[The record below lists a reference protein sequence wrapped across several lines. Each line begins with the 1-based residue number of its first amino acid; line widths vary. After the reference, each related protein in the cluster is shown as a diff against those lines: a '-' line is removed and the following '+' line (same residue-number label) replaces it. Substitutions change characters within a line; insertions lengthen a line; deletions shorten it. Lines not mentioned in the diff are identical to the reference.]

1 MNFFT
6 LQWQDGAVVM
16 IDQRK
21 LPNHEV
27 YNTYRSHEE
36 VAEAIQTMVVR
47 GAPAIGVAG
56 ALGMALASNNS
67 RAKNHEE
74 FFAEMDRA
82 ADLLI
87 SQRPTA
93 VNLPWAVKRI
103 QNFYR
108 KEKDSSLLVLQNK
121 ILEEAL
127 RVFEEDVVMCRQ
139 MGEKG
144 APLIEEGKTYL
155 THCNAGALA
164 TAGEGTAL
172 SVFYEA
178 QRRGKKFKVIASETR
193 PFLQGARLT
202 AWELSKNG
210 IDVTLVTDN
219 MVAHLMRLGKIH
231 GAVVGSDRIVANGDV
246 ANKIGTYGVAVL
258 ARHHGIPLYVVA
270 PSSTVDF
277 ETPDGSHIPIEQRPE
292 EEVTA
297 FFGTPSAPAGIK
309 VFNPAFD
316 VTPHELVEAIVTE
329 KGIARA
335 PYAENLKKVLQ
346 RS

>member
-21 LPNHEV
+21 LPGEET
-27 YNTYRSHEE
+27 YNSYRSPQE
-36 VAEAIQTMVVR
+36 VADAIRTMVVR

-56 ALGMALASNNS
+56 ALGMALAANNS
-67 RAKNHEE
+67 KAQSHEA
-74 FFAEMDRA
+74 FFAEMDQA

-93 VNLPWAVKRI
+93 VNLPWAVRRVQKY
-103 QNFYR
+103 YR
-108 KEKDSSLLVLQNK
+108 QEKDSNLLVLQNK

-127 RVFEEDVVMCRQ
+127 RIFEEDVLMCRQ

-164 TAGEGTAL
+164 TAGVGTAL
-172 SVFYEA
+172 SLFYEA

-219 MVAHLMRLGKIH
+219 MVAHLMQLGQIH
-231 GAVVGSDRIVANGDV
+231 GVVVGSDRIAANGDV

-258 ARHHGIPLYVVA
+258 AQHHGVPFYVVA
-270 PSSTVDF
+270 PSSTVDL
-277 ETPDGSHIPIEQRPE
+277 ETPDGSRIPIEQRPE
-292 EEVTA
+292 EEVTG
-297 FFGTPSAPAGIK
+297 FFGTRTAPAGIK

-316 VTPHELVEAIVTE
+316 VTPHHLVEAIVTE
-329 KGIARA
+329 QGIARA
-335 PYAENLKKVLQ
+335 PYAENLKKVSI
-346 RS
+346 R

>member
-6 LQWQDGAVVM
+6 LQWQDDAVVM
-16 IDQRK
+16 IDQRL
-21 LPNHEV
+21 LPNEET
-27 YNTYRSHEE
+27 YNTYRTTEE
-36 VAEAIQTMVVR
+36 VAEAIQTMVIR

-56 ALGMALASNNS
+56 AFGMALAANNS
-67 RAKNHEE
+67 KAKDREA
-74 FFAEMDRA
+74 FLAEMDKA
-82 ADLLI
+82 AELLI

-93 VNLPWAVKRI
+93 VNLAWAVRRV
-103 QNFYR
+103 QNYYR
-108 KEKDSSLLVLQNK
+108 RQNDSNLLVLQNK

-127 RVFEEDVVMCRQ
+127 RIFEEDVRMCRQ

-172 SVFYEA
+172 SLFYEA

-219 MVAHLMRLGKIH
+219 MVAHLMSLGKIH
-231 GAVVGSDRIVANGDV
+231 GVVVGSDRIAANGDV

-258 ARHHGIPLYVVA
+258 AKHHGIPFYVVA
-270 PSSTVDF
+270 PSSTVDLA
-277 ETPDGSHIPIEQRPE
+277 TSDGSHIPIEERKS

-297 FFGTPSAPAGIK
+297 FFGTNTAPRGIQ

-316 VTPHELVEAIVTE
+316 VTPHDLVGAIITE
-329 KGIARA
+329 RGIHRM
-335 PYAENLKKVLQ
+335 PYIESLAKALA
-346 RS
+346 

>member
-1 MNFFT
+1 
-6 LQWQDGAVVM
+6 M

-21 LPNHEV
+21 LPNEEI
-27 YNTYRSHEE
+27 YNTYRTAEE
-36 VAEAIQTMVVR
+36 VAAAIKTMVIR

-56 ALGMALASNNS
+56 AFGMALAANNS
-67 RAKNHEE
+67 QAKDREA
-74 FFAEMDRA
+74 FFAEMDLVA
-82 ADLLI
+82 EMLI

-93 VNLPWAVKRI
+93 VNLPWAVRRI

-108 KEKDSSLLVLQNK
+108 NQKDTNLLVLQNK

-127 RVFEEDVVMCRQ
+127 RIFDEDVRMCRQ
-139 MGEKG
+139 MGENG

-172 SVFYEA
+172 SLFYEA

-202 AWELSKNG
+202 AWELGKNG

-219 MVAHLMRLGKIH
+219 MVGHLMRLGKID

-258 ARHHGIPLYVVA
+258 AKHHGIPLYVVA

-277 ETPDGSHIPIEQRPE
+277 DTTDGSKIPIEERPD

-297 FFGTPSAPAGIK
+297 FFGTPSAPAGVK

-335 PYAENLKKVLQ
+335 PYSQNLKKVLQ
-346 RS
+346 R

>member
-21 LPNHEV
+21 LPNEEV
-27 YNTYRSHEE
+27 YNTYRTPEE
-36 VAEAIQTMVVR
+36 VAQAIKTMVVR

-56 ALGMALASNNS
+56 ALGMALAANNS
-67 RAKNHEE
+67 KAKSHEE
-74 FFAEMDRA
+74 FFAEMDRVA
-82 ADLLI
+82 ELLI

-93 VNLPWAVKRI
+93 VNLPWAVRRV

-108 KEKDSSLLVLQNK
+108 SQKDTGLLVLQNK

-127 RVFEEDVVMCRQ
+127 RIFEEDVRMCLK
-139 MGEKG
+139 MGENG

-172 SVFYEA
+172 SLFYEA
-178 QRRGKKFKVIASETR
+178 QRRGKKFKVISSETR

-202 AWELSKNG
+202 SWELSKNG
-210 IDVTLVTDN
+210 IDVTLITDN
-219 MVAHLMRLGKIH
+219 MVGHLMRLGKIH
-231 GAVVGSDRIVANGDV
+231 GVVVGSDRIVANGDV

-258 ARHHGIPLYVVA
+258 AKHHGIPLYVVA

-277 ETPDGSHIPIEQRPE
+277 NSPDGAHIPIEERPD

-335 PYAENLKKVLQ
+335 PYSETLKKILN
-346 RS
+346 R